1 MLRYSRGE
9 KMSLKTKK
17 INESLIREINAI
29 LNEEARNEVLKNV
42 SITDATVDSDLTFAK
57 VYFMTRLNNTE
68 MVERELNEAAG
79 FVRKQL
85 AHRLDL
91 RSTPELKFVYDNSLD
106 YGNRIEAVLEKINEE
121 EK

>member
-1 MLRYSRGE
+1 
-9 KMSLKTKK
+9 MSLKTKK

-29 LNEEARNEVLKNV
+29 LNEDARNEVLKNV